1 MTSKVL
7 NTISK
12 QNMLSDCNTL
22 GVGLSGGADS
32 VCLCHILL
40 KNKEQLGIKE
50 IKAIHIHHG
59 IRGAEADRDFEFVRN
74 FCNENRIEFISFKAD
89 VPAEAEKTG
98 ESIEECARRIRYD
111 FFEKSGCDKIA
122 TAHNLNDNMETFIFN
137 LSRGASLSGLCGIPY
152 IRDIYIRPLLDC
164 TRAEIENYIN
174 ENSLD
179 YVTDSTNLC
188 DDYTRNK
195 IRHNI
200 LPQLFELNPA
210 FDKAFAKCNASLN
223 MSKDY
228 ILSNAQELLQ
238 KSRREN
244 YFDCEIFENCDLAL
258 KYQII
263 SLILKEQNAK
273 NISREHLDS
282 VLNIIRNG
290 GTANVGGNVVINAER
305 KRLFFGKTEH
315 LGFFEVKLDLTQKE
329 IDTPTGKLTVNV
341 IVKKDLQILNK
352 QDIDKLIDC
361 DKISN
366 DVVLRNRLEG
376 DSYKLPGRPQKT
388 LKKLFNENKVT
399 LCDREKM
406 VILADNENIIWTE
419 YFGVAEKYKATAKT
433 GKYLQIKRVGK

>member
-1 MTSKVL
+1 MTGKVL

-12 QNMLSDCNTL
+12 HNMLSDCNTL

-40 KNKEQLGIKE
+40 KNKEQLGIKNL
-50 IKAIHIHHG
+50 KAIHIHHG
-59 IRGAEADRDFEFVRN
+59 IRGDEADRDLEFVRN
-74 FCNENRIEFISFKAD
+74 FCEKNEIDFISFKAD

-98 ESIEECARRIRYD
+98 ESLEECARRIRYG

-152 IRDIYIRPLLDC
+152 TRDIYIRPLLDC
-164 TRAEIENYIN
+164 TRAEIENYIS

-200 LPQLFELNPA
+200 LPLLFELNPS
-210 FDKAFAKCNASLN
+210 FDKAFLKCNDSLN
-223 MSKDY
+223 MSKDF
-228 ILSNAQELLQ
+228 ILSMARELLE
-238 KSRREN
+238 KSRCDG
-244 YFDCEIFENCDLAL
+244 YFDCIVFENCNLAV

-282 VLNIIRNG
+282 VLNIIQNG
-290 GTANVGGNVVINAER
+290 GTANLGGNITVNVER
-305 KRLFFGKTEH
+305 KHLYFGEAEH
-315 LGFFEVKLDLTQKE
+315 FEYFRQKLDLMQKE
-329 IDTPTGKLTVNV
+329 ADTPIGKFSVNLF
-341 IVKKDLQILNK
+341 VKKDLQFLNK

-366 DVVLRNRLEG
+366 DVILRNRIEG
-376 DSYKLPGRPQKT
+376 DSYKLPKRPQKT

-406 VILADNENIIWTE
+406 AILADNEKIIWTE
-419 YFGVAEKYKATAKT
+419 YFGVAEQYKATTKT
-433 GKYLQIKRVGK
+433 EKYLQIKRVGK